1 MKKLAHRLTLA
12 IVSACFLTG
21 CTMGH
26 APVVSLITLEE
37 KGPVAVGP
45 AAGSSKVGRSEAWG
59 ILVFATG
66 DASISA
72 AMRNGGI
79 TRIHHVDHETSSFL
93 GVYAKYTTIV
103 SGAYPVA
110 PLRLISASARAAS
123 AARAGVAASQEVQRR
138 AIPGLGL
145 VTVREV
151 DGGRQPHQT

>member
-1 MKKLAHRLTLA
+1 MKKLARRLTLA

-26 APVVSLITLEE
+26 APVMSLVTLEE

-79 TRIHHVDHETSSFL
+79 TRIHHVDHETSSFV

-103 SGAYPVA
+103 YG
-110 PLRLISASARAAS
+110 
-123 AARAGVAASQEVQRR
+123 E
-138 AIPGLGL
+138 
-145 VTVREV
+145 
-151 DGGRQPHQT
+151 